1 MAAHRIL
8 GKLEDSWEHY
18 IIGDSISVC
27 SSNPQITSHFVV
39 FVPAYIIKSI
49 NNKLTLLKGFLITML
64 SYPAAALQLHS
75 NEGQNM
81 EARRK
86 VIKMLYER
94 DPQKLVP
101 QDYSRTELY

>member
-1 MAAHRIL
+1 MISHKCSF
-8 GKLEDSWEHY
+8 KLNPYHQNLTFR
-18 IIGDSISVC
+18 DSISVC

-39 FVPAYIIKSI
+39 FVPAYIVKSI

-64 SYPAAALQLHS
+64 PYPAAALQLHS

>member
-1 MAAHRIL
+1 
-8 GKLEDSWEHY
+8 
-18 IIGDSISVC
+18 
-27 SSNPQITSHFVV
+27 
-39 FVPAYIIKSI
+39 
-49 NNKLTLLKGFLITML
+49 ML

>member
-1 MAAHRIL
+1 
-8 GKLEDSWEHY
+8 
-18 IIGDSISVC
+18 
-27 SSNPQITSHFVV
+27 
-39 FVPAYIIKSI
+39 
-49 NNKLTLLKGFLITML
+49 ML

-75 NEGQNM
+75 IEGQNM

-101 QDYSRTELY
+101 QDYNRTELY